1 MLKKMES
8 WTKFAKRLSRPG
20 RWEKYSRLLGGESQR
35 KPNSPLAWAVPH
47 SVLNGDTLPTIK
59 RWYRSIGAQRKL
71 KSTAR
76 EVMTATG
83 TLTLGAGGRLR
94 TDAESALLA
103 IAAAQAMGAIAA
115 KSDQGQ
121 WHQTLDHLLDMSVSP
136 RSDWEL
142 SPWGYQL
149 VSVELPMT
157 LAFMLPEIETME
169 QTGQEAA
176 IRMNNSLSAMLD
188 LDGWPFAD
196 HLPVLAPL
204 AASWTRCLKMAR
216 KAGFPSDPAV
226 NEQVQLLVPQIFRL
240 MRNDGSLM
248 LSNHQDSPI
257 EGEFEAQ
264 LLSLMKGKR
273 RNRKFAQVCRQKKPK
288 TADVLAIDLPESS
301 LSEWASSGVYQSQWR
316 RRSPKLAIDYSNQQ
330 CRIEVGRDLPL
341 LGGQTM
347 PEIRLGGQLLEPV
360 SDFEAVCDEQNDDLD
375 FLELEIELSRG
386 VQLQRQFILSRND
399 DFLIVAD
406 AVLATEV
413 GGLDYRCKWPL
424 APGVSGMQETETREL
439 YLTAGKIQSLV
450 LPLALPEWKVARHNG
465 QLDFDD
471 DGLEL
476 RQNSSGRALYA
487 PLVFDLSPKRSKRPR
502 TWRPLT
508 VAEQLK
514 IVPSDVASAFRIQL
528 DKQQWILYRS
538 LAEQGNR
545 TFMGENFNGELFL
558 GSFDTN
564 GQVKPLLQIE

>member
-59 RWYRSIGAQRKL
+59 RWYRSVGAQRKL
-71 KSTAR
+71 RSTAR

-83 TLTLGAGGRLR
+83 TLTLGAGGQLR

-103 IAAAQAMGAIAA
+103 IAAAQAMGAIAS

-248 LSNHQDSPI
+248 LSNYQDSPI

-264 LLSLMKGKR
+264 LLSLMKGKLR
-273 RNRKFAQVCRQKKPK
+273 DRKFAQVCRQKKPK

-406 AVLATEV
+406 AILATEV

>member
-83 TLTLGAGGRLR
+83 TLTLGAGGQLR

-248 LSNHQDSPI
+248 LSNYQDSPI

-273 RNRKFAQVCRQKKPK
+273 RDRKFAQVCRQKKPK

>member
-83 TLTLGAGGRLR
+83 TLTLGAGGQLR

-226 NEQVQLLVPQIFRL
+226 NEQVQLFVPQVFRL
-240 MRNDGSLM
+240 MRNDSSLM

-257 EGEFEAQ
+257 EGEFENQ

-273 RNRKFAQVCRQKKPK
+273 RDRKFAQVCRQKKPK

-406 AVLATEV
+406 AILATEV

>member
-59 RWYRSIGAQRKL
+59 RWYRSVGAQRKL
-71 KSTAR
+71 RSTAR

-83 TLTLGAGGRLR
+83 TLTLGAGGQLR

-257 EGEFEAQ
+257 EGEFENQ

-360 SDFEAVCDEQNDDLD
+360 SDFEVVCDEQNDDLD

>member
-83 TLTLGAGGRLR
+83 TLTLGAGGQLR

-487 PLVFDLSPKRSKRPR
+487 PLVFDLSPNRSKRPR

>member
-83 TLTLGAGGRLR
+83 TLTLGAGGQLR

-103 IAAAQAMGAIAA
+103 IAAAQAMGAIAS

-149 VSVELPMT
+149 VSVELSMT

-257 EGEFEAQ
+257 EGEFENQ

-273 RNRKFAQVCRQKKPK
+273 RDRKFAQVCRQKKPK

-450 LPLALPEWKVARHNG
+450 LPLALPEWKVAPHNG

>member
-59 RWYRSIGAQRKL
+59 RWYRSVGAQRKL
-71 KSTAR
+71 RSTAR

-83 TLTLGAGGRLR
+83 TLTLGAGGQLR

-257 EGEFEAQ
+257 EGEFENQ

-538 LAEQGNR
+538 LGEKGNR

>member
-59 RWYRSIGAQRKL
+59 RWYRSVGAQRKL
-71 KSTAR
+71 RSTAR

-83 TLTLGAGGRLR
+83 TLTLGAGGQLR

-248 LSNHQDSPI
+248 LSNYQDSPI
-257 EGEFEAQ
+257 EGEFENQ

-273 RNRKFAQVCRQKKPK
+273 RDRKFAQVCRQKKPK

>member
-59 RWYRSIGAQRKL
+59 RWYRSVGAQRKL
-71 KSTAR
+71 RSTAR

-83 TLTLGAGGRLR
+83 TLTLGAGGQLR

-248 LSNHQDSPI
+248 LSNYQDSPI

-264 LLSLMKGKR
+264 LLSLMKGKLR
-273 RNRKFAQVCRQKKPK
+273 DRKFAQVCRQKKPK

>member
-83 TLTLGAGGRLR
+83 TLTLGAGGQLR

-257 EGEFEAQ
+257 EGEFENQ

-273 RNRKFAQVCRQKKPK
+273 RDRKFAQVCRQKKPN

>member
-83 TLTLGAGGRLR
+83 TLTLGAGGQLR

-257 EGEFEAQ
+257 EGEFENQ

-273 RNRKFAQVCRQKKPK
+273 RDRKFAQVCRQKKPK

-538 LAEQGNR
+538 LGEKGNR

>member
-59 RWYRSIGAQRKL
+59 RWYRSVGAQRKL
-71 KSTAR
+71 RSTAR

-83 TLTLGAGGRLR
+83 TLTLGAGGQLR

-103 IAAAQAMGAIAA
+103 IAAAQAMGAIAS

-257 EGEFEAQ
+257 EGEFENQ

-273 RNRKFAQVCRQKKPK
+273 RDRKFAQVCRQKKPK

-360 SDFEAVCDEQNDDLD
+360 SDFEVVCDEQNDDLD

>member
-83 TLTLGAGGRLR
+83 TLTLGAGGQLR

-257 EGEFEAQ
+257 EGEFENQ

-273 RNRKFAQVCRQKKPK
+273 RDRKFAQVCRQKKPK

-406 AVLATEV
+406 AILATEV

>member
-59 RWYRSIGAQRKL
+59 RWYRSVGAQRKL
-71 KSTAR
+71 RSTAR

-83 TLTLGAGGRLR
+83 TLTLGAGGQLR

-103 IAAAQAMGAIAA
+103 IAAAQAMGAIAS

-204 AASWTRCLKMAR
+204 AASWTRCLKMAH

-248 LSNHQDSPI
+248 LSNHQDLPI
-257 EGEFEAQ
+257 EGEFENQ

-273 RNRKFAQVCRQKKPK
+273 RDRKFAQVCRQKKPK

-406 AVLATEV
+406 AILATEV
-413 GGLDYRCKWPL
+413 GELDYRCKWPL

>member
-59 RWYRSIGAQRKL
+59 RWYRSVGAQRKL
-71 KSTAR
+71 RSTAR

-83 TLTLGAGGRLR
+83 TLTLGAGGQLR

-257 EGEFEAQ
+257 EGEFENQ

-347 PEIRLGGQLLEPV
+347 PEIRLGGQLLESV

-406 AVLATEV
+406 AILATEA
-413 GGLDYRCKWPL
+413 GELDYRCKWPL

>member
-59 RWYRSIGAQRKL
+59 RWYRSVGAQRKL
-71 KSTAR
+71 RSTAR

-83 TLTLGAGGRLR
+83 TLTLGAGGQLR

-240 MRNDGSLM
+240 MRSDGSLM

-257 EGEFEAQ
+257 EGEFENQ